1 MTHHA
6 VIDQGNGVFTIDTGY
21 QRKGLVASHLIQQGD
36 RYAFVDV
43 GTSSCL
49 PVIHSVM
56 ADMGIEPG
64 QVDYVMVTHVHLDHA
79 GAAGSLMQVLPQAQL
94 VVHPRGARHMI
105 DPSKLIAG
113 ATAVYGEAVF
123 TKTFGDILP
132 VAADRVIEVGD
143 QASLNLNGRELL
155 FLDTPGH
162 ARHHYCVYDERSRGF
177 FTGDTFGLAYAP
189 LSVNG
194 KSFLFPTTTPVQ
206 FDPQA
211 LHASIDAMMQ
221 YQPERMY
228 LTHFGCLSD
237 PLSAAQQLHRRI
249 DAFVR
254 LAENIEYS
262 DINTCESK
270 LYQSLKGFLLEEL
283 HGFGCRLSESDILAL
298 MDMDLNLNAQGLCCW
313 LEYKKINNL
322 RFAL

>member
-1 MTHHA
+1 MAHHA

-56 ADMGIEPG
+56 ADMGILPG

-113 ATAVYGEAVF
+113 ATAVYGEERL
-123 TKTFGDILP
+123 TTTFGDILP
-132 VAADRVIEVGD
+132 VDAERVIEVGD
-143 QASLNLNGRELL
+143 QASLSLNGRELL

-162 ARHHYCVYDERSRGF
+162 AKHHYCVYDERSQGF
-177 FTGDTFGLAYAP
+177 FTGDTFGLCYAP
-189 LSVNG
+189 FSVNG

-206 FDPQA
+206 FDPDA
-211 LHASIDAMMQ
+211 LHASINTMMQ
-221 YQPERMY
+221 V
-228 LTHFGCLSD
+228 
-237 PLSAAQQLHRRI
+237 SAAANVF
-249 DAFVR
+249 DAF
-254 LAENIEYS
+254 
-262 DINTCESK
+262 
-270 LYQSLKGFLLEEL
+270 
-283 HGFGCRLSESDILAL
+283 
-298 MDMDLNLNAQGLCCW
+298 W
-313 LEYKKINNL
+313 LFIRSAIGSAAIASTN
-322 RFAL
+322 